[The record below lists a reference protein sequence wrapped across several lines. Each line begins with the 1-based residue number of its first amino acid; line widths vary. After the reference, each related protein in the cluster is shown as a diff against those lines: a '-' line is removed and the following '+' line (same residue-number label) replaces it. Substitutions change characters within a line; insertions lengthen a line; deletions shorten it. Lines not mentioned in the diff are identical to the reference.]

1 MSQARRVG
9 QLAIVAILAATALLG
24 SGAAPAAARTVDAGA
39 SRTGDVSPAGATH
52 YPVTLTEMSIQ
63 TGWTFL
69 AAGPVVL
76 DIRNAGTVTHEL
88 VVLRTTIL
96 PDAIPARA
104 NDPSK
109 AEEVGD
115 IAEAEDIAPGTSAS
129 LSLTLSPG
137 HYVLI
142 CNEPGHY
149 KAGMHVGFTAASFV
163 GVKMTE
169 MSVTLDRASIPY
181 GPVVFNVTSTG
192 GIEHELVLLQTGAL
206 PENVPVDANKKAS
219 EDTDVFEID
228 PILPGTFSGGVT
240 ELDPGWYVVI
250 CNKPGHF
257 LAGMRTRLEVTPA
270 QVDVGLTEMSMKP
283 DTIVVPAGYVDFS
296 VSNGGTVEHEL
307 VVAATSVGDGLLPP
321 GDEAGTVSEVGWI
334 GETGD
339 MKAHSFSGLELY
351 LPAGTYA
358 VFCNEP
364 GHYKAGMHFILTV
377 E

>member
-1 MSQARRVG
+1 MAQARRVS
-9 QLAIVAILAATALLG
+9 QLATVAIFAATALLG

-39 SRTGDVSPAGATH
+39 PRTGDVSPAGATH
-52 YPVTLTEMSIQ
+52 YPVRLSEMSIT

-69 AAGPVVL
+69 PAGPVVL
-76 DIRNAGTVTHEL
+76 DITNAGTVTHEL
-88 VVLRTTIL
+88 VVLRTTT
-96 PDAIPARA
+96 PPGAIPARA
-104 NDPSK
+104 DDPSK
-109 AEEVGD
+109 VEEAGAVGAAEN
-115 IAEAEDIAPGTSAS
+115 IAPGTSAS
-129 LSLTLSPG
+129 LSLTLPPG

-163 GVKMTE
+163 GVTMTE
-169 MSVTLDRASIPY
+169 MSVTLDRTSIPY
-181 GPVVFNVTSTG
+181 GPVVFDVTSTG
-192 GIEHELVLLQTGAL
+192 AIEHELVLLHTGAL

-219 EDTDVFEID
+219 EDTDIFEID
-228 PILPGTFSGGVT
+228 PVLPGTFSGGVID
-240 ELDPGWYVVI
+240 LDPGWYVVI

-257 LAGMRTRLEVTPA
+257 LAGMRARLEVTPA
-270 QVDVGLTEMSMKP
+270 QVNVGLTEMSMKP
-283 DTIVVPAGYVDFS
+283 DTTVVPAGYVDFK
-296 VSNGGTVEHEL
+296 VSNGGTVTHEL

-321 GDEAGTVSEVGWI
+321 GDEAGKVSEAGWV

-339 MKAHSFSGLELY
+339 MAAPSFSGLELY